1 MHPAVLAFA
10 ICALAC
16 LVAHG
21 AILASIVS
29 RRSTQ
34 PLPPAGVPR
43 PRALVEIVWARI
55 PAIVLIFLLT
65 ATWIRVREN
74 AKPKPG
80 MMMKVAQ

>member
-1 MHPAVLAFA
+1 MHPVVLAFA
-10 ICALAC
+10 ICAIAC

-34 PLPPAGVPR
+34 PAAGVPR
-43 PRALVEIVWARI
+43 PRALVEIVWALI

>member
-10 ICALAC
+10 ICAVAC

-34 PLPPAGVPR
+34 PAAGVPR
-43 PRALVEIVWARI
+43 PRLLIEIVWALI

-65 ATWIRVREN
+65 ATWIRVRDH
-74 AKPKPG
+74 ARPKPG